1 MPVEIRF
8 DSPLK
13 TMVQGVGAYAAGYG
27 QAKQTGAAYQQQSNM
42 LRQQQ
47 AGQASMQAFGLI
59 GSMAQQ
65 QMAYQNQVGLMNLA
79 HQNALE
85 MLPLQYRNS
94 ANLAAMNKWG
104 MPFDGEN
111 GLLAAAQKANMDVPS
126 FLQKYQEDTQMRQLE
141 NYMRMNSME
150 YAPTPQGEEQIKKA
164 QAAIADID
172 TQEIPETAK
181 AELRTQYL
189 QQIDNAPRGL
199 RPRRSPPSYQELQA
213 QGRAGIDPQAQMAYQ
228 IDSKGDLKWTPLRQ
242 QKEGEQGL
250 KPITVQNP
258 DGTTTTITPAQQ
270 SVQMYTFKDP
280 QSGKLF
286 RLDAKDRP
294 VEIPD
299 KKDPMV
305 RPISFAEFSASKSK
319 IRESLRGEFDT
330 AEPDEAKV
338 NQILEADL
346 AHYSR
351 LTGGN
356 APGGVGYQQGSVAD
370 VASGKAPLE
379 AGKVYTM
386 TQGPFAGAQYR
397 AEPDQQS
404 GRLKLVRVK

>member
-1 MPVEIRF
+1 
-8 DSPLK
+8 
-13 TMVQGVGAYAAGYG
+13 MVQGVGAYAAGYG
-27 QAKQTGAAYQQQSNM
+27 QAKQAAAQYQAQQNVI
-42 LRQQQ
+42 RQQQ
-47 AGQASMQAFGLI
+47 AGQAASQAFGLV

-199 RPRRSPPSYQELQA
+199 RPRRSPPTFQELQA
-213 QGRAGIDPQAQMAYQ
+213 QGRAGVYPEANMAYN
-228 IDSKGDLKWTPLRQ
+228 IDDKGNLKWTAVRP

-270 SVQMYTFKDP
+270 AVQLYTFKDP
-280 QSGKLF
+280 QSGKFF
-286 RLDAKDRP
+286 RVDAKDRP
-294 VEIPD
+294 VEIAD
-299 KKDPMV
+299 KKEPVV
-305 RPISFAEFSASKSK
+305 RPI
-319 IRESLRGEFDT
+319 T
-330 AEPDEAKV
+330 A
-338 NQILEADL
+338 ADV
-346 AHYSR
+346 
-351 LTGGN
+351 GN
-356 APGGVGYQQGSVAD
+356 MYINTMKAMTTDFGPAPSHEDIMKRMEGVMAAYQKFLGDPSAPGGVGYQQGSVAD